1 MDAMGADVLTPAR
14 FSHRLA
20 AATTT
25 GLRRAMCEQVR
36 RTDSLPTV
44 EVADLSPR
52 RSMFHYDPDRATA
65 LTDLPE
71 LPGRI

>member
-1 MDAMGADVLTPAR
+1 MDVMSADVLGPAR
-14 FSHRLA
+14 VSHRLA
-20 AATTT
+20 AVTTA
-25 GLRRAMCEQVR
+25 GLWRAITDRVR
-36 RTDSLPTV
+36 ATDSLPTV

-71 LPGRI
+71 FPGRI